1 MSEFVWSN
9 LFASVTLISVS
20 DKNAISPYF
29 TRYIIYNNFLYRGL
43 TILVG
48 LKVCRTFLRYSSVII
63 SFCVD

>member
-1 MSEFVWSN
+1 MS

-20 DKNAISPYF
+20 DKNAISRYF
-29 TRYIIYNNFLYRGL
+29 TRYITYNNFLKKGL
-43 TILVG
+43 TVLPS

>member
-29 TRYIIYNNFLYRGL
+29 TRYIIYNNFL
-43 TILVG
+43 
-48 LKVCRTFLRYSSVII
+48 
-63 SFCVD
+63 